1 MDYALGSVWNWDSL
15 NYSYF
20 LIPDRSLDAGG
31 FGPAKGIALKQKA
44 TNDNVSVSLDSLLP
58 PLPTNAMF
66 VGVGEDAIGELY
78 RSDGSSRQSVD
89 INELPLTPNTQKLK
103 DILLSTGMRANNETE
118 KQTEKEYL
126 VERESVWEAMSPYVV
141 GLSIGLGIYKFTQR
155 DLRVRD
161 VLLAWGAGVG
171 LGLGI
176 GSEIR
181 KAKKIRGG

>member
-15 NYSYF
+15 NYTYF
-20 LIPDRSLDAGG
+20 IVPNKALDAGG
-31 FGPAKGIALKQKA
+31 FGPAKGIASKEKA
-44 TNDNVSVSLDSLLP
+44 TGTNASVAIDGLLP
-58 PLPTNAMF
+58 NLSPDACF
-66 VGVGEDAIGELY
+66 VGIGEDAVGEVYKPDSLE
-78 RSDGSSRQSVD
+78 RRSVD
-89 INELPLTPNTQKLK
+89 VYELPHTPNAAKIQ
-103 DILLSTGMRANNETE
+103 DLLNSTGARSNEGVE

-181 KAKKIRGG
+181 KAKKIRGS